1 MNYNFFHIVSVWVKV
16 IIKRDATNGS
26 GVKVIVLNLNLI
38 ANIVEGGLLAE
49 VSIHI
54 RKQRSRSEVNELG
67 GI

>member
-1 MNYNFFHIVSVWVKV
+1 MNYNFFHIVSV
-16 IIKRDATNGS
+16 
-26 GVKVIVLNLNLI
+26 GVKIIIERDENKWIRSESNLNLI